1 MIRFIIVCII
11 VALYLILT
19 LPAIPVLYLIGK
31 KWPHA
36 KDIASLRMIQAVFR
50 LILFVSGVKLD
61 IKGEKNV
68 PRDRGVLYIG
78 NHRSYYDIL
87 ITCTRFPDVTG
98 FVAKK
103 EMDRYP
109 VFNVWMRYI
118 RCLFL
123 DRSDLRQGMETI
135 KTATEMVKNGVSVF
149 IFPEGTR
156 NKAENELDMMEFHE
170 GSFRVATRSGCPIV
184 PVVLHNTQEIFE
196 AHLPKIRPTHVTVE
210 YLPPIDPGTL
220 TREEQ
225 KHIGA
230 AVRGMIYKRLEG
242 IQPAE

>member
-11 VALYLILT
+11 VGLYLILT
-19 LPAIPVLYLIGK
+19 LPALPVLYLIGK
-31 KWPHA
+31 KWPRA
-36 KDIASLRMIQAVFR
+36 KDIASLRMIQTAFR
-50 LILFVSGVKLD
+50 LILLVSGVRLD
-61 IKGEKNV
+61 IRGEENV

-87 ITCTRFPDVTG
+87 ITCTRFPDITG
-98 FVAKK
+98 FIAKK
-103 EMDRYP
+103 EMNRYP
-109 VFNVWMRYI
+109 VFNLWMRNI

-123 DRSDLRQGMETI
+123 DRNDLRQGMEII
-135 KTATEMVKNGVSVF
+135 KTATEMVKNGISVF

-184 PVVLHNTQEIFE
+184 PVVLHNTQDIFE
-196 AHLPKIRPTHVTVE
+196 AHLPKIRPTRVIVE
-210 YLPPIDPGTL
+210 YLPPIDPGSL

-225 KHIGA
+225 RHVGA
-230 AVRGMIYKRLEG
+230 SVRKMIYERLLAYNGRE
-242 IQPAE
+242 